1 MYRPEIH
8 ISATCVRVPVLVGH
22 CESVHVQ
29 FANPITATRAR
40 TLLQFFP
47 GVRVIDDLESL
58 QYPTPIMA
66 SGLDDVLVGRIRADV
81 SIENGL
87 VLWLAIDNLRKGA
100 ATNTLQNIEYL
111 AKKRLI
117 G

>member
-1 MYRPEIH
+1 MDIPTKSTKLFTKLKKIMHSPEIH

-29 FANPITATRAR
+29 FANPLTTTRAR

-58 QYPTPIMA
+58 PVPNPNN
-66 SGLDDVLVGRIRADV
+66 GFGFGRCV
-81 SIENGL
+81 SRQ
-87 VLWLAIDNLRKGA
+87 D
-100 ATNTLQNIEYL
+100 
-111 AKKRLI
+111 
-117 G
+117 

>member
-1 MYRPEIH
+1 MQFRDSTLEIQSTDELAFH
-8 ISATCVRVPVLVGH
+8 DSDVAFISVNSSVSKKIAPLAINQGTIVL
-22 CESVHVQ
+22 
-29 FANPITATRAR
+29 
-40 TLLQFFP
+40 
-47 GVRVIDDLESL
+47 DDIESL
-58 QYPTPIMA
+58 QYPTPVMA

-100 ATNTLQNIEYL
+100 ATKALQMIEYL
-111 AKKRLI
+111 AQKRFI

>member
-1 MYRPEIH
+1 M
-8 ISATCVRVPVLVGH
+8 TLNH
-22 CESVHVQ
+22 C
-29 FANPITATRAR
+29 
-40 TLLQFFP
+40 
-47 GVRVIDDLESL
+47 